1 MLLYEGPLVKI
12 PRSLQRFRVYMPLA
26 AALLVVLSILLLLA
40 YVIPAARARLAE
52 YAEGQAVVRAFAA
65 ASAVDNAVGE
75 SFRRDLAL
83 VADAGDGEV
92 LVVNEEGEVVARAG
106 QRVLTP
112 PPEEVIRAASEGRR
126 LDDTFD
132 GQRVATAPLLR
143 DGGLRGGVV
152 FAPGE
157 GEGVV
162 NQLFLRSS
170 IEAAAL
176 AATLGSGVAL
186 LLATLLS
193 RRVERLTAGARAI
206 EGGDLSHRLRPRAGD
221 ELGELAHA
229 FNSMAAKLEDS
240 FGKLRENQLTLD
252 AILNNL
258 NEGVVAFDLRL
269 EQMFAN
275 RAARAMLG
283 EPPEGEPEDLPDP
296 WKDFDLP
303 GAISRC
309 ARQKECVEAR
319 VSDGEGFFEVKL
331 EHMPAFDDHRGG
343 VLVVVRDLSE
353 GRRLE
358 ANQQRFL
365 ANAAHEL
372 KTPITTILGASELL
386 LTEDEDDPEVR
397 RRFLEHISSE
407 AQRMRRLS
415 DTLLRLARTG
425 TDLRDPEAEVLDL
438 DGMAR
443 EAVERIRPLA
453 ESSGLEFRVEGEGGR
468 VYADHGW
475 LEQCLL
481 IVLQNAVQHSGRKGV
496 VRVRLQGNAVEVEDE
511 GVGIPKEDLPRI
523 FEPFQKGGGSGGF
536 GLGLPICKDLVER
549 MGGKVALDSE
559 EGVGTAFR
567 MELPEA

>member
-1 MLLYEGPLVKI
+1 
-12 PRSLQRFRVYMPLA
+12 MPLA

-40 YVIPAARARLAE
+40 YVIPAARARVAE
-52 YAEGQAVVRAFAA
+52 FAEGRAVVRAFAA
-65 ASAVDNAVGE
+65 ASAVDAADGGN
-75 SFRRDLAL
+75 FRRELAL

-92 LVVNEEGEVVARAG
+92 LVVNERGEIVARAG
-106 QRVLTP
+106 QSVLTP
-112 PPEEVIRAASEGRR
+112 PPREVIEAASEGRR

-132 GQRVATAPLLR
+132 GHRVATAPLLR

-152 FAPGE
+152 FVAGE
-157 GEGVV
+157 GEGLI

-170 IEAAAL
+170 VEAAAL
-176 AATLGSGVAL
+176 AATLGGGVAL

-206 EGGDLSHRLRPRAGD
+206 EGGDLSYRLRPRADD
-221 ELGELAHA
+221 ELGELARA

-240 FGKLRENQLTLD
+240 FGKLQENRLTLD

-258 NEGVVAFDLRL
+258 NEGVLAFDLQL

-275 RAARAMLG
+275 RAAREMLG
-283 EPPEGEPEDLPDP
+283 EPLEGKPEGIPDP

-303 GAISRC
+303 AAIAHC
-309 ARQKECVEAR
+309 ARREECIEAR
-319 VSDGEGFFEVKL
+319 VSDGEESFEVKL

-386 LTEDEDDPEVR
+386 LTEEDDDPEVR

-438 DGMAR
+438 EGIAR
-443 EAVERIRPLA
+443 EAVERIRPLG

-468 VYADHGW
+468 VCADHGW

-481 IVLQNAVQHSGRKGV
+481 IVLQNAVQHSGRKGA
-496 VRVRLQGNAVEVEDE
+496 VRVRLEGNAVEVADE
-511 GVGIPKEDLPRI
+511 GVGVSREDLPRV
-523 FEPFQKGGGSGGF
+523 FERFQRGGGSGGF
-536 GLGLPICKDLVER
+536 GLGLPICKDLIER
-549 MGGKVALDSE
+549 MGGTVALDSE
-559 EGVGTAFR
+559 EGVGTTVR
-567 MELPEA
+567 MELPGA